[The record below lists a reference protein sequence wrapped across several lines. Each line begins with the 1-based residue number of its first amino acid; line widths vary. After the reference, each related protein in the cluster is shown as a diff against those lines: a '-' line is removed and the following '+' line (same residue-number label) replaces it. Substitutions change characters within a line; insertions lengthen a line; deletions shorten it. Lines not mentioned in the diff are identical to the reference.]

1 MEIFKLHR
9 EIQSTQIK
17 LLEQYLTYIKLLNI
31 CEMRLAGQISNT
43 DLLLNEV
50 LTRVN
55 ELNKE
60 DIIEE
65 QQYVYERIL
74 LKKYAQNALRNNEI
88 YKNIFSTKDINEVE
102 KRLTKFLNKN
112 RELNELQE
120 QMESIFDYI
129 ENKDKN
135 GTE

>member
-1 MEIFKLHR
+1 
-9 EIQSTQIK
+9 
-17 LLEQYLTYIKLLNI
+17 
-31 CEMRLAGQISNT
+31 MRLAGQISNT
-43 DLLLNEV
+43 DLLLNGV

-74 LKKYAQNALRNNEI
+74 LKKYAQNALSNNEI

-120 QMESIFDYI
+120 QLESIFDYI